1 MLKIYG
7 QSDIYPFHM
16 PGHKRR
22 LGPSETEHLYEM
34 DITEIDGFDNL
45 HEPEGILKDAQ
56 TFAADLYHS
65 EETVFIINGSTAGL
79 LASIAGYTHFNPAIE
94 TVRIEATKGM
104 PHMEKPG
111 ETADLCKLYLEH

>member
-1 MLKIYG
+1 MKNNTDQPKNKTLFEMLKIYG

-16 PGHKRR
+16 PEHKRR

-65 EETVFIINGSTAGL
+65 EETVFIINDGKRTN
-79 LASIAGYTHFNPAIE
+79 F
-94 TVRIEATKGM
+94 
-104 PHMEKPG
+104 
-111 ETADLCKLYLEH
+111 

>member
-56 TFAADLYHS
+56 TFLQQIYTIRKKLCLLLMVVQRGSWRRLREYAVMA
-65 EETVFIINGSTAGL
+65 ERFWRPEIAIKQFIML
-79 LASIAGYTHFNPAIE
+79 LSSII
-94 TVRIEATKGM
+94 
-104 PHMEKPG
+104 
-111 ETADLCKLYLEH
+111 

>member
-56 TFAADLYHS
+56 TFAADFIPF

-79 LASIAGYTHFNPAIE
+79 LASIAEYAVMAEILAARNCHKAVYHAIE
-94 TVRIEATKGM
+94 SII
-104 PHMEKPG
+104 
-111 ETADLCKLYLEH
+111 

>member
-1 MLKIYG
+1 MDSRIFIRFICLGIKG
-7 QSDIYPFHM
+7 
-16 PGHKRR
+16 R

-79 LASIAGYTHFNPAIE
+79 LRRLREYAVMAERFWRPEIAIKQFIMLLSSL
-94 TVRIEATKGM
+94 I
-104 PHMEKPG
+104 
-111 ETADLCKLYLEH
+111 